1 MPDDIRTLSIEGEP
15 TIRHLHLHDRT
26 MEALAERVVFDLGAQ
41 TCTKSGIGVT
51 TGR

>member
-26 MEALAERVVFDLGAQ
+26 MEALAERVVFDPCAK
-41 TCTKSGIGVT
+41 TCTKPGIGVT
-51 TGR
+51 PGR